1 MEPELDEQFPVR
13 PELFDATSA
22 ADMQAFLE
30 GRAINS
36 ELLRI
41 LLGQVSQVLHGEQ
54 SITMSNRVWYPETGT
69 GSDLDLRRG
78 ELKIMRAIAN
88 DRQIENRHLVLLAY
102 RTQQHVEHE
111 LMLYD
116 KGYETFVILTAMRS
130 HVGIDD
136 ASRSTG
142 TGVEEEASDDIS
154 IDLLSEAG
162 DDEEG
167 VPAFQSVHVF
177 TGSYTPWRDHG
188 YYLLYNIYNLLED
201 VDLGEAFSAD
211 TAVQARLSRTM
222 KAQSDTTPAPTG
234 ARSVVNYVLDVVP
247 GFVIALNRKRGTDVI
262 LTQQPDANNDDSM
275 EVIKEDVGG
284 VSGNDG
290 GKEPS
295 DGGVLI
301 VINDDE
307 DDETRQSPRLMET
320 IEGALPYALL
330 VINELYQRIRITV
343 GDPQFEEAVEQDKQA
358 FYTAVEIILTPPS
371 DDAMGQQEQQAP
383 KIERPPLPGE
393 NELPDE
399 PPTTCDALFT
409 AMLGYIRVITEM
421 RAKDQRLM
429 QFKEQ
434 PVDQLA
440 GPVVYYPLEFIVRA
454 VRRLRYRIVKTI
466 DALNLRVHPTSGVS
480 QEDFIALATR
490 RIITVSMLHHCVQS
504 MRREDLVLAINR
516 QLKASDR
523 TEKTHHY
530 LVCTA
535 FDHGLT
541 LLSRLANGFYAC
553 YHFFPDSTE
562 DLMAQWTYAQE
573 ARALIFDSLNS
584 RVCLSTTLIPIAGE
598 ITGQLLLLLI
608 KKIIRF
614 IETDQANQVDLNLLL
629 QQSTAAADQ
638 LDALEQ
644 CLREFTDSALAQKQ
658 LIKQQ
663 QQQEQQQRGNPEINI
678 ISDDTEDDEE
688 DASKREKAPPVPL
701 CTLTGLTLTAMQEV
715 YIPDDVIDDQ
725 CAVFSEANNT
735 GGQVYL
741 YSSTYW
747 AAKLLKNTYK
757 QQRDREKFATYTRLL
772 MPLRV
777 HGNHW
782 SLAIIHPR
790 EAIPIVYYYTSLEG
804 DADYLDTLKEH
815 MDPHLNLLYPGRQFQ
830 YINESVAEFQQ
841 NAYDCA
847 IFVIK
852 RIVDEYISLNLLQ
865 REKQPWT
872 RVHIVNK
879 LLQRTWTFLTYCV
892 TYPKQCASSPREI
905 LCRSVIQCQLEYTE
919 AKLFLAGRRAEYLS
933 KYLGMLGYLLKN
945 LQFNEDNAKKRR
957 SAATYFTQRIQE
969 MIEESL
975 GRARIHLQIDTL
987 YALWDTVLVRG
998 EFDPTAVR
1006 EKRTRGSA
1014 SQAEQESTTTA
1025 TSTVPKKKK
1034 QKQTLVKYVE
1044 SLLAT
1049 VSLQRQHQKTSLLL
1063 QQEALK
1069 CARTL
1074 PVEATSEIKGKIA
1087 SSLLHAIVRSN
1098 VTDSSVLTQMILT
1111 VIDP

>member
-1 MEPELDEQFPVR
+1 MEPELDEQYPVR
-13 PELFDATSA
+13 PELFDAISA

-41 LLGQVSQVLHGEQ
+41 LLGEVAQVLHGEQ
-54 SITMSNRVWYPETGT
+54 SITMSNRVGYPETGT

-88 DRQIENRHLVLLAY
+88 DRQITTNRHLVLLAY

-116 KGYETFVILTAMRS
+116 KGNESFVILTAMRS
-130 HVGIDD
+130 HVGLDD
-136 ASRSTG
+136 VSRSATG
-142 TGVEEEASDDIS
+142 KADTNDDIS
-154 IDLLSEAG
+154 IDLLSEAS
-162 DDEEG
+162 DEDEA
-167 VPAFQSVHVF
+167 PAFRSAHVF
-177 TGSYTPWRDHG
+177 TGSYAPWRDHG

-201 VDLGEAFSAD
+201 VDLEEAFSDD
-211 TAVQARLSRTM
+211 TGVQSSLSRTM
-222 KAQSDTTPAPTG
+222 KGQSDTTPAPTG
-234 ARSVVNYVLDVVP
+234 THSVVNYVLDVVP
-247 GFVIALNRKRGTDVI
+247 GFVVALNRKRGTDIIPPSV
-262 LTQQPDANNDDSM
+262 LTQQPDANDDDSM
-275 EVIKEDVGG
+275 EVISG
-284 VSGNDG
+284 GNDAG
-290 GKEPS
+290 RGESS

-301 VINDDE
+301 VINDDDE
-307 DDETRQSPRLMET
+307 DEARNQSPRPVDT
-320 IEGALPYALL
+320 VEGPLPYAL
-330 VINELYQRIRITV
+330 VAINELYQRIRITV
-343 GDPQFEEAVEQDKQA
+343 GDPQFEEAVELDKQA
-358 FYTAVEIILTPPS
+358 FYAAVEMILVPPS

-383 KIERPPLPGE
+383 KIERPPPPGE

-434 PVDQLA
+434 PVDQPA
-440 GPVVYYPLEFIVRA
+440 APVVYYPLAFIARA

-466 DALNLRVHPTSGVS
+466 EALNLRVHPTSGVS

-490 RIITVSMLHHCVQS
+490 RTITASMLHHCVKS
-504 MRREDLVLAINR
+504 MAREDRVLAINR
-516 QLKASDR
+516 QLRTSDR

-541 LLSRLANGFYAC
+541 LLSRLANGFYGC

-562 DLMAQWTYAQE
+562 DLTAQWTYAQE
-573 ARALIFDSLNS
+573 ARAPIFDSLNS

-598 ITGQLLLLLI
+598 ITGRLLLLLI
-608 KKIIRF
+608 KKIIQF
-614 IETDQANQVDLNLLL
+614 IENDQANQVDLNQLL
-629 QQSTAAADQ
+629 QQSTVASDQ

-644 CLREFTDSALAQKQ
+644 CLREFTDSAIAQKQ
-658 LIKQQ
+658 LITQQ
-663 QQQEQQQRGNPEINI
+663 QQQGNPEINM
-678 ISDDTEDDEE
+678 ISDDTDEDDE

-735 GGQVYL
+735 GAQVYL

-757 QQRDREKFATYTRLL
+757 EQRDREKFAAYIRLL

-790 EAIPIVYYYTSLEG
+790 EAIPIVYYYTSLEE

-815 MDPHLNLLYPGRQFQ
+815 MDPHLNLLYPGLQFQ
-830 YINESVAEFQQ
+830 YINETVTDFQQ

-852 RIVDEYISLNLLQ
+852 RIADEYISLNLVQ
-865 REKQPWT
+865 REPQPWT

-879 LLQRTWTFLTYCV
+879 LLQRMWTFMTHCV

-905 LCRSVIQCQLEYTE
+905 ICRSVIQCQLEYTE
-919 AKLFLAGRRAEYLS
+919 AKRFTAGRRDEYLS
-933 KYLGMLGYLLKN
+933 KYLGMMGYLLKN
-945 LQFNEDNAKKRR
+945 LQFNKETAKKRR

-969 MIEESL
+969 MIEASL
-975 GRARIHLQIDTL
+975 GRERIHLQIDTL

-1014 SQAEQESTTTA
+1014 SQADQEPTTA
-1025 TSTVPKKKK
+1025 ANSTVPKKKK

-1074 PVEATSEIKGKIA
+1074 PVKATPEIKDKIA